1 MILCCGEALID
12 MIPVRTTG
20 GSPGFVPCNGGAALN
35 TAISLARMG
44 ASSGLLTGLSHDPFG
59 RQIVAALDA
68 AGVDRSLSVTTGR
81 PTTLAFV
88 HLEAGE
94 ASYTFYDENSAMR
107 MMTPDDLPPLP
118 DHVRCLLL
126 GGISLCH
133 TPGADMFEALSK
145 RGGGRLIM
153 FDPNV
158 RSSFIGDEPAYRAR
172 LGRLMARADIVKLSG
187 PDLDWIDAGDV
198 PWQDRLDKVLHSG
211 PSLIL
216 FTRGAKGAIACHRD
230 GRRIKVAAPKVEV
243 LDTVGAGDAFNAGF
257 LARLQALDLLNPKKI
272 ETMKTDVLRDC
283 LTGANNAAAA
293 SLSRSGGA
301 WGSPIEGISPLS

>member
-12 MIPVRTTG
+12 MIPARTTV
-20 GSPGFVPCNGGAALN
+20 GSPGFTPCNGGAALN

-44 ASSGLLTGLSHDPFG
+44 ASAGLLTGLSRDPFG

-68 AGVDRSLSVTTGR
+68 AGVDRTLVVTTGR

-88 HLEAGE
+88 HLDGHE

-133 TPGADMFEALSK
+133 APGADMFETLGK
-145 RGGGRLIM
+145 RGGTRLIM
-153 FDPNV
+153 FDSNV
-158 RSSFIGDEPAYRAR
+158 RPGFIGDEPAYRAR
-172 LGRLMARADIVKLSG
+172 LGRMMARAHIVKLSE
-187 PDLDWIDAGDV
+187 PDLDWIDGGAA
-198 PWQDRLDKVLHSG
+198 PWQDKLDKVLQSG

-216 FTRGAKGAIACHRD
+216 FTRGDKGALAWHRD
-230 GRRIKVAAPKVEV
+230 GRRVEVAAQKVEV
-243 LDTVGAGDAFNAGF
+243 LDTVGAGDAFTAGF
-257 LARLQALDLLNPKKI
+257 LARLQALEMLDPKRI

-283 LTGANNAAAA
+283 LECATKAAAA
-293 SLSRSGGA
+293 SLTRSGGA
-301 WGSPIEGISPLS
+301 